1 MDYKDMA
8 KEVLENIGGTENIK
22 YIGHCATRLRINV
35 KNEAEVN
42 KDALADIKGSH
53 GVVFKNGQIQLIIGA
68 DVGQAYNQMI
78 EESGYDTESSQNSKE
93 ASSSGTTKKDFKY
106 YIDVVGGFFAE
117 LFMPIVPA
125 LITGGVIL
133 AVNNF
138 LINFFGISA
147 ESGTAQI
154 ILAIFDAAFS
164 MLPIYLGFT
173 TARKLKLSPIL
184 GAFLGAILVNPS
196 ISGVENL
203 NFLGLPIV
211 PVEYGGSIIPVV
223 LGVGFMYYV
232 DKLMDK
238 IIPEFVKYLLKP
250 FLTML
255 IVVPFT
261 LIIFGPI
268 GTVASEYVGNFIMWL
283 MNNAGFIALPLL
295 SMLYPYMVMLGID
308 KATMP
313 IGFQAIESLGY
324 DPVHIVIGFISNLCI
339 GATALA
345 VARYVKEDKE
355 KSGAYFSFGLT
366 GLFGITEPAF
376 YGALIGRPKVLIGTA
391 IGAASAGLFA
401 SLFSLKSFVMGGAPG
416 LFTIL
421 FFLEPDGGLNNM
433 LIAVITGTIGIV
445 VSYISATLI
454 LRHEKKK
461 EGVAAASKVDIENV

>member
-1 MDYKDMA
+1 MDYTNMS
-8 KEVLENIGGTENIK
+8 KEVLKYIGGTDNIQH
-22 YIGHCATRLRINV
+22 IGHCATRLRINV
-35 KNEAEVN
+35 KNQDIID
-42 KDALADIKGSH
+42 KDSLSDIEGSH
-53 GVVFKNGQIQLIIGA
+53 GFVFNNGQVQLIIGA
-68 DVGQAYNQMI
+68 DVGQAYNALV
-78 EESGYDTESSQNSKE
+78 EESGYNTESSNKSQKENSQ
-93 ASSSGTTKKDFKY
+93 SNQKKDFKY

-133 AVNNF
+133 AINNF
-138 LINFFGISA
+138 VINFFGISA

-173 TARKLKLSPIL
+173 AARKLKLSPIL
-184 GAFLGAILVNPS
+184 GGFLGAILVNPS
-196 ISGVENL
+196 ISGVEGL
-203 NFLGLPIV
+203 NFLSIPIV
-211 PVEYGGSIIPVV
+211 TVEYGGSIIPVV

-232 DKLMDK
+232 DKFLDK
-238 IIPEFVKYLLKP
+238 AIPEFVKYLLKP
-250 FLTML
+250 LLTML

-268 GTVASEYVGNFIMWL
+268 GTVFSQYVGDIIMWL
-283 MNNAGFIALPLL
+283 MNNAGFIALPVL

-313 IGFQAIESLGY
+313 IGFQAIESLGF

-345 VARYVKEDKE
+345 VAKFVKEDTE

-376 YGALIGRPKVLIGTA
+376 YGALIGR
-391 IGAASAGLFA
+391 
-401 SLFSLKSFVMGGAPG
+401 LK
-416 LFTIL
+416 
-421 FFLEPDGGLNNM
+421 
-433 LIAVITGTIGIV
+433 
-445 VSYISATLI
+445 Y
-454 LRHEKKK
+454 
-461 EGVAAASKVDIENV
+461 

>member
-1 MDYKDMA
+1 MDYKNMS
-8 KEVLENIGGTENIK
+8 KKVIKHIGGKGNIQH
-22 YIGHCATRLRINV
+22 IGHCATRLRINI
-35 KNEAEVN
+35 KDENKID
-42 KDALADIKGSH
+42 KDALLNIEGSH
-53 GVVFKNGQIQLIIGA
+53 GAVFKSNQVQLIIGA

-78 EESGYDTESSQNSKE
+78 EESEYNTELNKVTDQE
-93 ASSSGTTKKDFKY
+93 TTNNNPKKDFKY
-106 YIDVVGGFFAE
+106 YVDLVGGFFAE
-117 LFMPIVPA
+117 LFMPIVPV

-154 ILAIFDAAFS
+154 ILAIFDAGFS

-173 TARKLKLSPIL
+173 TARKLKLPPIL
-184 GAFLGAILVNPS
+184 GGFLGAILVNSS
-196 ISGVENL
+196 ISGVV
-203 NFLGLPIV
+203 GLDFIGIPIV

-223 LGVGFMYYV
+223 LGVVFMYYV
-232 DKLMDK
+232 DKFMDK
-238 IIPEFVKYLLKP
+238 IIPQFVKYLLKP

-268 GTVASEYVGNFIMWL
+268 GIVVSEYVGEFIMWL

-295 SMLYPYMVMLGID
+295 SILYPYMVMFGID

-324 DPVHIVIGFISNLCI
+324 DPVHIVVGFISNLCI

-345 VARYVKEDKE
+345 VARFVRKDKE

-391 IGAASAGLFA
+391 IGAVSAGLFA

-421 FFLEPDGGLNNM
+421 FFLEPDGSLNNFIIA
-433 LIAVITGTIGIV
+433 LITAGIAII
-445 VSYISATLI
+445 VSYIAASLI
-454 LRHEKKK
+454 LRQEKIRKGTSVFKK
-461 EGVAAASKVDIENV
+461 E